1 MYTVWLSDD
10 RVTDV
15 WKCVCYAAIYGSRL
29 VCAASFGP
37 VAVQINVGAS
47 VV

>member
-1 MYTVWLSDD
+1 MVWLSDD

-29 VCAASFGP
+29 ACAASFGT